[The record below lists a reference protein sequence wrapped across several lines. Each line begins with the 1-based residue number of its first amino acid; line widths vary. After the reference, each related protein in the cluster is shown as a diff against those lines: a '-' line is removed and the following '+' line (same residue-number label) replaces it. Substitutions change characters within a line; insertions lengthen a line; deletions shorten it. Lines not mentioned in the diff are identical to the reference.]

1 MITKPKVSTL
11 VPQQLPEFVRN
22 EYGTFVSFL
31 QAYYDYLESTQLD
44 ITTLRDVDTTLD
56 SFLVY
61 FRDELLSKFPLNS
74 AVDQRFL
81 MKRVKDLYNAKGTE
95 SAVKLLFEL
104 IYGKQVSVFY
114 PSTQVLRPSDNTWNQ
129 DTSLFVQ
136 INSGNPDDIVGAIV
150 QIISNNKITQVTVQG
165 RQNVKVE
172 VERGIEISST
182 IYEYLIDRRFFGNIQ
197 IGDIVRYENKEA
209 GISFSGTILPT
220 TSSLQILEP
229 GTGFKVGDVYPIT
242 NFNGIGTQLKVS
254 AVDSNGGISQA
265 QFIQFGT
272 NYTTNFIQTISS
284 TTGTNAVAQT
294 TGVQL
299 TRSVTE
305 SLNGFGVYVAT
316 YNLGISEFTNGFAE
330 SGTINQV
337 DYEYAQ
343 NASVMAWDPTY
354 AGQIIVQFGL
364 TSAQAT
370 AATSE
375 YTSALLQIN
384 LGSIASYPGY
394 WLTNASFL
402 DDAIYIEDSRY
413 YQPFSY
419 VIQIDEKLDTYKTAV
434 KNLIHPAGLAMFGEY
449 NVQNTFNLS
458 IQLQS
463 IFKIL
468 NGNLSDSVVMHE
480 YAQLFTTK
488 PLTDAQ
494 GLADFTRIL
503 TNKPLYDTQ
512 SLSDLAIKY
521 TGKVVSDTQSL
532 ADGITNKTFG
542 KLNLDTQ
549 TMTDAVNR
557 IATGKALAETQSL
570 SDTTGTNLN
579 RTNPQLVYTTNITNQ
594 SSSSISLASSGY
606 IDLNGFAI
614 PGYFTNDSGYY
625 VGSPTSMSN

>member
-31 QAYYDYLESTQLD
+31 QAYYDYLETTQLD

-182 IYEYLIDRRFFGNIQ
+182 IYEYLIDRRFFGDIQ

-468 NGNLSDSVVMHE
+468 NGNLSDSVVMQE

-579 RTNPQLVYTTNITNQ
+579 RTNPQLVYTTNVTNQ
-594 SSSSISLASSGY
+594 SSSSVSLASSGY

>member
-31 QAYYDYLESTQLD
+31 QAYYDYLETTQLD

-136 INSGNPDDIVGAIV
+136 INSGHPDDIVGAIV

-172 VERGIEISST
+172 VERGIEISPI
-182 IYEYLIDRRFFGNIQ
+182 IYEYLIDRRFFGDIQ

-229 GTGFKVGDVYPIT
+229 GTGFKVGDVYSIT
-242 NFNGIGTQLKVS
+242 NFNGTGTQLKVS

-272 NYTTNFIQTISS
+272 NYTTNFTQTISS

-305 SLNGFGVYVAT
+305 SLNGLGVYVAT
-316 YNLGISEFTNGFAE
+316 YNIGISEFTNGFSE

-343 NASVMAWDPTY
+343 NSSVMEWDPTY

-364 TSAQAT
+364 TSAQST

-384 LGSIASYPGY
+384 LGSTASYPGY
-394 WLTNASFL
+394 WLTNGSFL

-434 KNLIHPAGLAMFGEY
+434 KNLIHPAGMAMFGEY
-449 NVQNTFNLS
+449 NVQNKFSLS
-458 IQLQS
+458 VQLQS
-463 IFKIL
+463 ILKIL
-468 NGNLSDSVVMHE
+468 NENLIDSVVMHE

-488 PLTDAQ
+488 PLTDSQ

-521 TGKVVSDTQSL
+521 TGKVFNDSQSL
-532 ADGITNKTFG
+532 ADGITHKSFS

-549 TMTDAVNR
+549 TITDAINR
-557 IATGKALAETQSL
+557 IATGKLLTDAPVI

-579 RTNPQLVYTTNITNQ
+579 RTNPQLVYTTNVTNQ

-614 PGYFTNDSGYY
+614 AGYFTNDSGYY

>member
-31 QAYYDYLESTQLD
+31 QAYYDYLETTQLD

-182 IYEYLIDRRFFGNIQ
+182 IYEYLIDRRFFGDIQ

-579 RTNPQLVYTTNITNQ
+579 RTNPQLVYTTNVTNQ

>member
-31 QAYYDYLESTQLD
+31 QAYYDYLETTQLD

-150 QIISNNKITQVTVQG
+150 QIISNNKITQVTVQS
-165 RQNVKVE
+165 RQNVQVE

-182 IYEYLIDRRFFGNIQ
+182 IYEYLIDRRFFGDIQ

-254 AVDSNGGISQA
+254 AVDSNGGIAQA

-579 RTNPQLVYTTNITNQ
+579 RTNPQLVYTTNVTNQ
-594 SSSSISLASSGY
+594 SSSSVSLASSGY

>member
-31 QAYYDYLESTQLD
+31 QAYYDYLETTQLD

-182 IYEYLIDRRFFGNIQ
+182 IYEYLIDRRFFGDIQ

-579 RTNPQLVYTTNITNQ
+579 RTNPQLVYTTNVTNQ
-594 SSSSISLASSGY
+594 SSSSVSLASSGY

>member
-1 MITKPKVSTL
+1 MITKPNVSTL

-114 PSTQVLRPSDNTWNQ
+114 PSTQILRPSDNTWNQ

-150 QIISNNKITQVTVQG
+150 QIISNDKITQVTVQG

-197 IGDIVRYENKEA
+197 VGDIVRYENKEA

-242 NFNGIGTQLKVS
+242 NFNGTGTQLKVS

-272 NYTTNFIQTISS
+272 NYTTNFTQTISS
-284 TTGTNAVAQT
+284 TTGTNSVAQT
-294 TGVQL
+294 TGIQL

-305 SLNGFGVYVAT
+305 SLNNVGVYVAT
-316 YNLGISEFTNGFAE
+316 YNIGISEFTNGFSE

-343 NASVMAWDPTY
+343 NSSVMEWDPTY
-354 AGQIIVQFGL
+354 AGEIIVQFGL

-384 LGSIASYPGY
+384 LGSIAAYPGY
-394 WLTNASFL
+394 WLTNGSFL

-419 VIQIDEKLDTYKTAV
+419 VIQIDEKLDSYRTAV
-434 KNLIHPAGLAMFGEY
+434 KNLIHPAGMAMFGEY
-449 NVQNTFNLS
+449 NVQNKFSLS

-463 IFKIL
+463 ILKIL
-468 NGNLSDSVVMHE
+468 NENLNDSATLLE
-480 YAQLFTTK
+480 YAQLFTSK
-488 PLTDAQ
+488 PLTNAQ
-494 GLADFTRIL
+494 VLTDFTKIL
-503 TNKPLYDTQ
+503 ISKPLYDIQ
-512 SLSDLAIKY
+512 SIADSNVKY
-521 TGKVVSDTQSL
+521 TNKVFSDSKTL
-532 ADGITNKTFG
+532 ADAITNKTFG
-542 KLNLDTQ
+542 KLNLDSQ
-549 TMTDAVNR
+549 TMSDVINR
-557 IATGKALAETQSL
+557 IATNKVLNDTPVMT
-570 SDTTGTNLN
+570 DTTGTNLN
-579 RTNPQLVYTTNITNQ
+579 RTNPKLVYTTDVTNH
-594 SSSSISLASSGY
+594 SSSNVSLSSSGY
-606 IDLNGFAI
+606 IDLNGFALS
-614 PGYFTNDSGYY
+614 GYFINDSGYY
-625 VGSPTSMSN
+625 VGTPTSMSN

>member
-182 IYEYLIDRRFFGNIQ
+182 IYEYLIDRRFFGDIQ

-579 RTNPQLVYTTNITNQ
+579 RTNPQLVYTTNVTNQ
-594 SSSSISLASSGY
+594 SSSSVSLASSGY